1 MTHIE
6 RGKFI
11 ADLTTGYETD
21 RVFPQREVKVNIPF
35 YVELSDGFSC
45 QPHFA
50 DSMIMKHITFAFG
63 KFSAHKY
70 FVFIVF
76 VGRQAA
82 VHIHQ
87 CVLADFIGSKCG
99 QTGFGIFV
107 ETFEQG
113 NTDGV
118 LDSYIGGTVVG
129 NRIVGGKIS
138 ILIIVF
144 LPHIVI

>member
-11 ADLTTGYETD
+11 ADLTTGYEAD
-21 RVFPQREVKVNIPF
+21 RVFPQREVKVNISF
-35 YVELSDGFSC
+35 HVELSDSFSC
-45 QPHFA
+45 QPHFT
-50 DSMIMKHITFAFG
+50 DSVIMKHIPFAFG
-63 KFSAHKY
+63 QFTAHEY
-70 FVFIVF
+70 FVLIIF
-76 VGRQAA
+76 VGRRAA
-82 VHIHQ
+82 IHIHQ
-87 CVLADFIGSKCG
+87 RVLADFIGSKCSKS
-99 QTGFGIFV
+99 GFGIFV